1 MRLKVRKAKVS
12 TTFACLLLF
21 LACSR
26 KEPVAPKAAETTSSL
41 AAQSGRITIPSD
53 SPKLS
58 QIRSEEV
65 GTAAVPSNEVNS
77 PGKIEA
83 NPNRLSH
90 VIAPLPGRV
99 VEVLVRIG
107 DAVKQGDPVLVMEC
121 PDLDTAIANHAQA
134 EASVTQA
141 KITLAK
147 AKSDYERTRT
157 LLDKGAVPEKDL
169 IAAQSVVALSEPAV
183 KQAEALTSQALRRL
197 QILGVQ
203 PGAVGQKLTVRAP
216 ISGKVLEIGVT
227 ASEFKNDTSASLLT
241 IADLSTVWVASD
253 VQESHIGLVRKGEQ
267 VEIALSAYPNEKFK
281 GRVMQIADLE
291 DPTTRTIKVRSE
303 LPNPNGRLRPEMYA
317 QIRLVGEAK
326 QMPVVP
332 AAAILQA
339 EGKSIVYRELSR
351 GVFEAVN
358 VTTGGK
364 AGDRIAIVSGLS
376 AGERI
381 VTDGVMLLRSY

>member
-1 MRLKVRKAKVS
+1 MKLSQAKLSLVVV
-12 TTFACLLLF
+12 CLLLF
-21 LACSR
+21 VGCGG
-26 KEPVAPKAAETTSSL
+26 KETPVAKAAETPSQT
-41 AAQSGRITIPSD
+41 AQSDRVTIAPD
-53 SPKLS
+53 SPKLA
-58 QIRSEEV
+58 QIHAEAV
-65 GTAAVPSNEVNS
+65 ATAAVPANEVNS

-90 VIAPLPGRV
+90 VIAPLSGRV
-99 VEVLVRIG
+99 LQVLVRIG

-134 EASVTQA
+134 EASVIQA
-141 KITLAK
+141 KIALAK
-147 AKSDYERTRT
+147 AKSDYDRTKT
-157 LLDKGAVPEKDL
+157 LLDRGAAPEKDV
-169 IAAQSVVALSEPAV
+169 IAAKSVVDQSEPAV
-183 KQAEALTSQALRRL
+183 RQAEALTSQALRRL

-241 IADLSTVWVASD
+241 IADLSSVWVSSD
-253 VQESHIGLVRKGEQ
+253 VQEAHIGLVRKGQQ
-267 VEIALSAYPNEKFK
+267 VEIALSAYPNEKFS
-281 GRVMQIADLE
+281 GRVLQIADVE

-317 QIRLVGEAK
+317 QIRLVGESNR
-326 QMPVVP
+326 MPVVP
-332 AAAILQA
+332 ASAIIQTD
-339 EGKSIVYRELSR
+339 GKSVVYRELSK
-351 GVFEAVN
+351 GVFQAVR

-376 AGERI
+376 AGDRI